1 MVVTDKIKTMKKLAQ
16 KLKPKNKSSFR
27 FLARQERKHSRRITD
42 AAVRRRMKKINKEFK
57 AGFKLLMKHPDTV
70 TFFGSARFKEDHPYY
85 QQAKALSR
93 RIVEE
98 LGSTIVTGG
107 GGGIMAAANQ
117 GATEAKGNSI
127 GMTIRLPHEQVT
139 NPYVN
144 YSVDF
149 YYFFSRKVALSF
161 TARAYIVYPGG
172 FGTMDEFFE
181 VLTLKQTGRIDPIPI
196 VLIGKDFWEPLVH
209 YFEKTLI
216 EKYATVSSR
225 DTKNF
230 FVTDDP
236 DEVIKLISRPLD
248 RKFK

>member
-1 MVVTDKIKTMKKLAQ
+1 MKKIVN
-16 KLKPKNKSSFR
+16 KLKHRSSLR
-27 FLARQERKHSRRITD
+27 LLVRQERKHARRITD
-42 AAVRRRMKKINKEFK
+42 AAVKRRMKKINKEFK

-70 TFFGSARFKEDHPYY
+70 TFFGSARFGEDHPYY
-85 QQAKALSR
+85 QQAKELSR
-93 RIVEE
+93 RVVEE

-117 GATEAKGNSI
+117 GAAEARGNSI
-127 GMTIRLPHEQVT
+127 GMTIKLPHEQVT

-161 TARAYIVYPGG
+161 TARAYIIFPGG

-196 VLIGKDFWEPLVH
+196 VLVGKEFWDPLVR

-216 EKYATVSSR
+216 KDFGTVSPS

-236 DEVIKLISRPLD
+236 DEVIKLISRPFV

>member
-1 MVVTDKIKTMKKLAQ
+1 MKKLVQ
-16 KLKPKNKSSFR
+16 KLKSKNKSSLR
-27 FLARQERKHSRRITD
+27 FLARQERKHARRITD
-42 AAVRRRMKKINKEFK
+42 AAVRRRMKQINKEFK

-196 VLIGKDFWEPLVH
+196 VLVGKEFWDPLVH

-216 EKYATVSSR
+216 EKFGTVSPR

-230 FVTDDP
+230 HVTDDP
-236 DEVIKLISRPLD
+236 DEIIKLISRPFV

>member
-1 MVVTDKIKTMKKLAQ
+1 MKRLVQ
-16 KLKPKNKSSFR
+16 KLKSKNKSSLR
-27 FLARQERKHSRRITD
+27 FLARQERKHARRITD
-42 AAVRRRMKKINKEFK
+42 AAVRRRMKQINKEFK
-57 AGFKLLMKHPDTV
+57 ASFKLLMKHPDTV
-70 TFFGSARFKEDHPYY
+70 TFFGSARFKEDHPHY
-85 QQAKALSR
+85 QHAKALSR

-107 GGGIMAAANQ
+107 GGGIMAAANH

-196 VLIGKDFWEPLVH
+196 VLVGKEFWDPLVH
-209 YFEKTLI
+209 YFERTLI
-216 EKYATVSSR
+216 EKFGTVSPR

-230 FVTDDP
+230 YVTDDP
-236 DEVIKLISRPLD
+236 DEVIKLISRPFV